1 MVVYTEMVRKI
12 WVIGRRTGIRWG
24 YVNRAYWVD
33 TTGRQN
39 IMLVSRMQEESE
51 DRQMFASE
59 NTETRQM
66 QQTQAEDGTTLILT
80 EASKESREEF
90 ISESRETKHYEE
102 AEVVRGEFRRDLDTL
117 QT

>member
-1 MVVYTEMVRKI
+1 MILTRLCGVCVEIETNLSTATPMVVYTEMVRKI

-51 DRQMFASE
+51 TS
-59 NTETRQM
+59 
-66 QQTQAEDGTTLILT
+66 
-80 EASKESREEF
+80 SRE
-90 ISESRETKHYEE
+90 SM
-102 AEVVRGEFRRDLDTL
+102 
-117 QT
+117 